1 MKIGVFSSK
10 AYDRDYLTKANHAF
24 GFELDFLESKLTHE
38 TIALAEPFDVVS
50 VFVNDILDAKVLDN
64 LKQFG
69 IRHVAL
75 RCAGFNNLDLNHA
88 REIGLT
94 VSRIPAYSP
103 EAVAEHTLALMMS
116 LNRKIHKAYNRVKEN
131 NFNLEG
137 LLGFNFCGRT
147 IGVVGTGKI
156 GAAVS
161 NIMLGLGCKVV
172 AYDPF
177 PSQSLMDKGV
187 KYLSFSALLQT
198 SDVVTLHCPL
208 TDKNQH
214 LINAQAIDMMKNG
227 VMLINTSRGG
237 LVDTKAVIQG
247 LKNRQIG
254 FLGLDVYEM
263 ESEFFFQDLSA
274 EIIQDDI
281 LVRLSGFPNVVI
293 TGHQGFFTHEAME
306 QIANTTL
313 ANINDVVNNTTN
325 PDTFL

>member
-10 AYDRDYLTKANHAF
+10 SYDREYLTAANQNYDF
-24 GFELDFLESKLTHE
+24 DIEFLESKLTRE
-38 TIALAEPFDVVS
+38 TLALADPFDVVS
-50 VFVNDILDAKVLDN
+50 VFVNDELDKTVLDY
-64 LKQFG
+64 LKQKG
-69 IRHVAL
+69 LRHIAL
-75 RCAGFNNLDLNHA
+75 RCAGFNNLDLSHA
-88 REIGLT
+88 HQIGIS

-103 EAVAEHTLALMMS
+103 QAVAEHTLALMMS

-137 LLGFNFCGRT
+137 LLGFNLAGKT
-147 IGVVGTGKI
+147 IGVVGTGMI
-156 GAAVS
+156 GRAVCQ
-161 NIMLGLGCKVV
+161 IMKGIGCNVV

-177 PSQSLMDKGV
+177 PCQEMKTLGV
-187 KYLSFSALLQT
+187 DYVSFETLLSI
-198 SDVVTLHCPL
+198 SDVITLHCPL
-208 TDKNQH
+208 SDKNQH
-214 LINAQAIDMMKNG
+214 LINTEAIERMKDG

-247 LKNRQIG
+247 LKSRKIG

-263 ESEFFFQDLSA
+263 ESEFFFQDLSS
-274 EIIQDDI
+274 EIIQDDV

-306 QIANTTL
+306 QIASTTL
-313 ANINDVVNNTTN
+313 ANIDCIRKNQIN